1 MRKILIFLFSFTLLL
16 DPANAATKKATPTP
30 TKKVTAKAS
39 AKATAKSTT
48 KASAKPTAKS
58 TTTKK
63 PVPKKVYKPR
73 PRKTVKLT
81 PSPSPKWPP
90 KGYSQNGDI
99 YAKVPTKKELYSYST
114 SSKTVA
120 KQLVTCKDFSCGA
133 VFAGSQSGCTWWE
146 FNSDLVGPTS
156 ETDPT
161 VMKFGSLVS
170 LFGSSKPKE
179 VKAYILISQEDIKVG
194 HKVSNIK
201 IACHRDPIPSDLK
214 VPSNTYVKSS

>member
-99 YAKVPTKKELYSYST
+99 YAKVPTKKELYSYSR
-114 SSKTVA
+114 S
-120 KQLVTCKDFSCGA
+120 
-133 VFAGSQSGCTWWE
+133 E
-146 FNSDLVGPTS
+146 EHTS
-156 ETDPT
+156 ELQ
-161 VMKFGSLVS
+161 S
-170 LFGSSKPKE
+170 
-179 VKAYILISQEDIKVG
+179 
-194 HKVSNIK
+194 H
-201 IACHRDPIPSDLK
+201 
-214 VPSNTYVKSS
+214 